1 MRLFGILTHDIRG
14 AEKLRD
20 LSGTL
25 IVANHPTL
33 LDVVFVISM
42 IPQTLCVVKKGAW
55 SNPFLLGVM
64 WGAGYIQNDD
74 PLQLIRDCVRS
85 MESGNNLL
93 IFPEATRAVRG
104 KPMKLK
110 RGAASI
116 ISTNSKPF
124 IPITIT
130 CKPTTL
136 TKADKWFLPSSR
148 RVHYQVMVHD
158 AYDPGPETID
168 VDQISLSNRRVNR
181 ILERLFL
188 TGIELHG

>member
-1 MRLFGILTHDIRG
+1 MRIFGVLTYDLRG

-42 IPQTLCVVKKGAW
+42 TPQTLCVVKKSAW
-55 SNPFLLGVM
+55 LNPFLLGIM
-64 WGAGYIQNDD
+64 WGTGYIQDDD
-74 PLQLIRDCVRS
+74 PMQLIHDCVQK

-93 IFPEATRAVRG
+93 IFPEATRTVRG

-116 ISTNSKPF
+116 ISTNAKPF
-124 IPITIT
+124 IPVTIT
-130 CKPTTL
+130 CKPSTL
-136 TKADKWFLPSSR
+136 TKADRWFMPASR
-148 RVHYQVMVHD
+148 RMHYQVTVHD

-168 VDQISLSNRRVNR
+168 VDQLSISNRRVNR
-181 ILERLFL
+181 TLERLFL
-188 TGIELHG
+188 AGIELHG